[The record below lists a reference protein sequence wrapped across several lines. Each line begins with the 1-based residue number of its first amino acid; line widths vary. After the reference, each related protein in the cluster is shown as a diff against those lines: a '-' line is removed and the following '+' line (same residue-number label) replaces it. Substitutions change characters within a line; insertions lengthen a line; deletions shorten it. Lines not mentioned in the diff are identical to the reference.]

1 MDLHTASRD
10 ELIASIG
17 ALQAAVVA
25 LEARVRELEGR
36 AGGGSPQRMPGHK
49 PQQRPEGPARPRKRR
64 AQGYGRRRSAPTEQV
79 VHAVAQCPDCGCAL
93 VGGAR
98 QRSREVL
105 ELAPAPAAV
114 IEHVYLARRCP
125 QCGRRCVPPPELAG
139 VVVGRQR
146 LGVGLVSL
154 IATLRCL
161 GRWPYGQIQR
171 YLATVHSLA
180 LSQGAL
186 VGALRTVARQG
197 ARPAA
202 QIQEQ
207 VRASPVVQG
216 DETGWREN
224 GRNGYVWT
232 FSTPTARLFGRD
244 SRAGRVIDEVLGP
257 AFAGVLVSDFY
268 AAYDHVPTPKQ
279 RCWAH
284 LLRDVH
290 ALRQQ
295 YPDDAALAQWAK
307 KLHRLYARARA
318 GATGP
323 TLGTRAA
330 QRQQWALRAKLQ
342 AGLRALATVP
352 GQEPPPVYRT
362 LAGRLRRY
370 EGELFTFVTE
380 PGVPADNNAAERSL
394 RHLVIQ
400 RKISGGTRSA
410 DATTSL
416 LVAPTLFGT
425 GQGPGRDPSQACR
438 DLLAQPQVLN
448 SYRRRSGAGDDWSRR
463 SCSRAR

>member
-1 MDLHTASRD
+1 MAY
-10 ELIASIG
+10 IAT
-17 ALQAAVVA
+17 LEAAVAA
-25 LEARVRELEGR
+25 LEARVRELEAR
-36 AGGGSPQRMPGHK
+36 GGEGAPRRMPGHK
-49 PQQRPEGPARPRKRR
+49 AEQRPEGPAQPRKRR
-64 AQGYGRRRSAPTEQV
+64 AQGYGRRRSAPTAQV
-79 VHAVAQCPDCGCAL
+79 VHAVAACPACGCAL
-93 VGGAR
+93 GGGSR

-105 ELAPAPAAV
+105 ELAAAPAV
-114 IEHVYLARRCP
+114 VSEHVYLVRRCP
-125 QCGRRCVPPPELAG
+125 QCGRRCVPPPDLAG

-154 IATLRCL
+154 IATLRIG

-171 YLATVHSLA
+171 YLASVHALR

-186 VGALRTVARQG
+186 VGAVRTVARQG
-197 ARPAA
+197 KAAAA

-207 VRASPVVQG
+207 VRASPVVHG

-232 FSTPTARLFGRD
+232 FSTPTARLFVRG

-295 YPDDAALAQWAK
+295 YPADAALAQWAK
-307 KLHRLYARARA
+307 KLHRLYERGRT

-352 GQEPPPVYRT
+352 AQEPPPVYRT

-410 DATTSL
+410 TGSATL
-416 LVAPTLFGT
+416 MVANTLFGT
-425 GQGPGRDPSQACR
+425 WQAQGRDPLQACR
-438 DLLAQPQVLN
+438 DLLAHPQV
-448 SYRRRSGAGDDWSRR
+448 
-463 SCSRAR
+463 

>member
-1 MDLHTASRD
+1 MWRGVS
-10 ELIASIG
+10 
-17 ALQAAVVA
+17 
-25 LEARVRELEGR
+25 
-36 AGGGSPQRMPGHK
+36 SPQN
-49 PQQRPEGPARPRKRR
+49 
-64 AQGYGRRRSAPTEQV
+64 GRRRVPTARV
-79 VHAVAQCPDCGCAL
+79 VHAVAQCPRCGGAL
-93 VGGAR
+93 VGGSR

-114 IEHVYLARRCP
+114 IEHVYLARHCP

-197 ARPAA
+197 AAEAA
-202 QIQEQ
+202 QIQAR
-207 VRASPVVQG
+207 VRASPVVHG
-216 DETGWREN
+216 DETGWLEN

-232 FSTPTARLFGRD
+232 FSTPTARLFVRG
-244 SRAGRVIDEVLGP
+244 SRAGSMVDTALGP
-257 AFAGVLVSDFY
+257 DFAGVLVSDFY
-268 AAYDHVPTPKQ
+268 AAYDHVPTAKQ

-295 YPDDAALAQWAK
+295 YPDDAALAAWAT
-307 KLHRLYARARA
+307 KLYRLFERGRA
-318 GATGP
+318 GATGATP
-323 TLGTRAA
+323 GTRAA
-330 QRQQWALRAKLQ
+330 QRRQWALRAKLQ
-342 AGLRALATVP
+342 AGLQTLATLP
-352 GQEPPPVYRT
+352 ATEPPPVYQT
-362 LAGRLRRY
+362 LAKRLRRY

-394 RHLVIQ
+394 RHLVTQ
-400 RKISGGTRSA
+400 RKISDGTRSPQGS
-410 DATTSL
+410 DTL
-416 LVAPTLFGT
+416 MVANTLFGT
-425 GQGPGRDPSQACR
+425 WQAQGRDPLQACR
-438 DLLAQPQVLN
+438 DLLTQPQV
-448 SYRRRSGAGDDWSRR
+448 
-463 SCSRAR
+463 

>member
-10 ELIASIG
+10 ELIGYIG
-17 ALQAAVVA
+17 ALQAAVAV

-36 AGGGSPQRMPGHK
+36 AGGGPPQRMPGHQ

-64 AQGYGRRRSAPTEQV
+64 ACGYGRRRSAPTEQV

-146 LGVGLVSL
+146 LGVGLISL
-154 IATLRCL
+154 IATLRTL

-171 YLATVHSLA
+171 YLATVHRLA

-186 VGALRTVARQG
+186 VSALRTVARQG
-197 ARPAA
+197 AAEAA

-207 VRASPVVQG
+207 VRASPVVHG

-232 FSTPTARLFGRD
+232 FSTPTARLFVRG
-244 SRAGRVIDEVLGP
+244 SRAGTVVDAALGP

-268 AAYDHVPTPKQ
+268 AAYDHVPTAKQ

-295 YPDDAALAQWAK
+295 YPDDAALAAWATA
-307 KLHRLYARARA
+307 LHALYERGRA

-323 TLGTRAA
+323 TLGDRAA
-330 QRQQWALRAKLQ
+330 QRQQRALRAELQ
-342 AGLRALATVP
+342 AGLRDLATLP
-352 GQEPPPVYRT
+352 AAEPPPVYRT

-394 RHLVIQ
+394 RHLVTQ
-400 RKISGGTRSA
+400 RKISGGTRSPA
-410 DATTSL
+410 GTATL
-416 LVAPTLFGT
+416 MVASTLFGT
-425 GQGPGRDPSQACR
+425 WQAQGRDPLQACR
-438 DLLAQPQVLN
+438 DLLTPPQV
-448 SYRRRSGAGDDWSRR
+448 
-463 SCSRAR
+463 

>member
-1 MDLHTASRD
+1 MDLQTASRD
-10 ELIASIG
+10 ELIAYIG
-17 ALQAAVVA
+17 ALQAAVAV

-36 AGGGSPQRMPGHK
+36 VGGGPPQRMPGHK

-64 AQGYGRRRSAPTEQV
+64 AQGYGRRRSTPTEQV
-79 VHAVAQCPDCGCAL
+79 VHAVAACPDCGCAL
-93 VGGAR
+93 VGGSR

-105 ELAPAPAAV
+105 ELTAAPAAV
-114 IEHVYLARRCP
+114 IEHVYLARHCP
-125 QCGRRCVPPPELAG
+125 QCGRRCVPPPALAG

-171 YLATVHSLA
+171 YLATVHRLA

-186 VGALRTVARQG
+186 VGAVRTVARQG
-197 ARPAA
+197 AGAAA
-202 QIQEQ
+202 QIQAR
-207 VRASPVVQG
+207 VRASPVVHG

-232 FSTPTARLFGRD
+232 FSTPTARLFVRG
-244 SRAGRVIDEVLGP
+244 SRAGSVVDAALGP

-268 AAYDHVPTPKQ
+268 AAYDHVPTAKQ

-295 YPDDAALAQWAK
+295 HPDDAALAAWAS
-307 KLHRLYARARA
+307 KLHRLYERGRA

-330 QRQQWALRAKLQ
+330 QRQQWALRAELQ
-342 AGLRALATVP
+342 AGLRELATLP
-352 GQEPPPVYRT
+352 ATEPPPVYRT

-380 PGVPADNNAAERSL
+380 PGVPPDNNAAERSL
-394 RHLVIQ
+394 RHLVTQ
-400 RKISGGTRSA
+400 RKISGGTRSPEGT
-410 DATTSL
+410 ATL
-416 LVAPTLFGT
+416 MVASTLFGT
-425 GQGPGRDPSQACR
+425 WQAQGRDPLQACR
-438 DLLAQPQVLN
+438 DLLTHPQV
-448 SYRRRSGAGDDWSRR
+448 
-463 SCSRAR
+463 

>member
-1 MDLHTASRD
+1 MDLQTASRD
-10 ELIASIG
+10 ELLAYIG
-17 ALQAAVVA
+17 ALEAAVAA
-25 LEARVRELEGR
+25 LEARVRELEAR
-36 AGGGSPQRMPGHK
+36 AGGGPPRGMPGHK
-49 PQQRPEGPARPRKRR
+49 PQQRQEGPARPRKRR
-64 AQGYGRRRSAPTEQV
+64 AQGYGRRRSTPTEQV
-79 VHAVAQCPDCGCAL
+79 VHAVAACPDCGCAL
-93 VGGAR
+93 VGGSR

-114 IEHVYLARRCP
+114 IEHVYQVRHCP

-171 YLATVHSLA
+171 HLATVHQLA

-186 VGALRTVARQG
+186 VSAVRTVARQG
-197 ARPAA
+197 AGAAA
-202 QIQEQ
+202 QIQAQ
-207 VRASPVVQG
+207 VRASPVVHG

-232 FSTPTARLFGRD
+232 FSTPTARLFVRG
-244 SRAGRVIDEVLGP
+244 SRAGSVIDAALGS

-290 ALRQQ
+290 TLRQQ
-295 YPDDAALAQWAK
+295 HPDDAALAAWATA
-307 KLHRLYARARA
+307 LHALYERGQA

-323 TLGTRAA
+323 TPGTRAA
-330 QRQQWALRAKLQ
+330 QRQQWALRAELQ
-342 AGLRALATVP
+342 AGLRELATLP
-352 GQEPPPVYRT
+352 ATEPPPVYRT

-380 PGVPADNNAAERSL
+380 PGVPPDNNAAERSL
-394 RHLVIQ
+394 RPLVTQ
-400 RKISGGTRSA
+400 RKISGGTRSPEGT
-410 DATTSL
+410 ATL
-416 LVAPTLFGT
+416 MVASTLFGT
-425 GQGPGRDPSQACR
+425 WQAQGRDPLQACR
-438 DLLAQPQVLN
+438 DLLTHPQV
-448 SYRRRSGAGDDWSRR
+448 
-463 SCSRAR
+463 

>member
-1 MDLHTASRD
+1 MDLQTAHRD
-10 ELIASIG
+10 ELIAYIRVLE
-17 ALQAAVVA
+17 ATVAA
-25 LEARVRELEGR
+25 LEARVRDLEAR
-36 AGGGSPQRMPGHK
+36 QGGGPPRGMPGHK

-64 AQGYGRRRSAPTEQV
+64 TRGYGRRRGVPTAHV
-79 VHAVAQCPDCGCAL
+79 VHAVEQCPDCGGAL
-93 VGGAR
+93 VGGSR
-98 QRSREVL
+98 QRGREVL

-125 QCGRRCVPPPELAG
+125 QCGRRCVPPPELDG

-154 IATLRCL
+154 IATLRL
-161 GRWPYGQIQR
+161 QGRWPYGQIQWF
-171 YLATVHSLA
+171 LATVHRLQ

-186 VGALRTVARQG
+186 VSAVRTVARQG
-197 ARPAA
+197 AAPAA

-207 VRASPVVQG
+207 VRASPVVHA

-232 FSTPTARLFGRD
+232 FSTPTARLFVRG
-244 SRAGRVIDEVLGP
+244 SRAGSVVDAALGP

-295 YPDDAALAQWAK
+295 YPDDTALTAWATA
-307 KLHRLYARARA
+307 LHRLYERARA

-323 TLGTRAA
+323 TPGPRAA
-330 QRQQWALRAKLQ
+330 QRRQHALRTALQ
-342 AGLRALATVP
+342 AALVKLATLP
-352 GQEPPPVYRT
+352 ATAPPPVYQT
-362 LAGRLRRY
+362 LAKRLRRY

-380 PGVPADNNAAERSL
+380 PGVPPDNNAAERSL
-394 RHLVIQ
+394 RHLVTQ
-400 RKISGGTRSA
+400 RKISGGTRSP
-410 DATTSL
+410 DGSATL
-416 LVAPTLFGT
+416 MVASTLFGT
-425 GQGPGRDPSQACR
+425 WQAQGRDPLQACR
-438 DLLAQPQVLN
+438 DLLTHPQV
-448 SYRRRSGAGDDWSRR
+448 
-463 SCSRAR
+463 

>member
-1 MDLHTASRD
+1 
-10 ELIASIG
+10 
-17 ALQAAVVA
+17 
-25 LEARVRELEGR
+25 
-36 AGGGSPQRMPGHK
+36 MPGHK
-49 PQQRPEGPARPRKRR
+49 PQQRPEGSARPRKQRPR
-64 AQGYGRRRSAPTEQV
+64 GYARRRSAPTEQV
-79 VHAVAQCPDCGCAL
+79 IHAVAECPACGCAL
-93 VGGAR
+93 VGGSR

-125 QCGRRCVPPPELAG
+125 QCGRRCVPPPTLNG

-154 IATLRCL
+154 IATLRIL

-171 YLATVHSLA
+171 YLAMVHGLR

-197 ARPAA
+197 AGAA
-202 QIQEQ
+202 VQIQEQ
-207 VRASPVVQG
+207 VRASPVVHG

-232 FSTPTARLFGRD
+232 FSTPAARLFVRGN
-244 SRAGRVIDEVLGP
+244 RAGSVVDAALGP
-257 AFAGVLVSDFY
+257 DFAGVLVSDFY
-268 AAYDHVPTPKQ
+268 AAYDHVPTAKQ

-295 YPDDAALAQWAK
+295 HPADAALAAWASA
-307 KLHRLYARARA
+307 LYALYERGRA

-330 QRQQWALRAKLQ
+330 QRRQWALRAELQ
-342 AGLRALATVP
+342 AGVRELAMLP
-352 GQEPPPVYRT
+352 AAEPPPVYRT

-380 PGVPADNNAAERSL
+380 PGVPPDNNAAERSL
-394 RHLVIQ
+394 RHLVTQ
-400 RKISGGTRSA
+400 RKISGGTRSPA
-410 DATTSL
+410 GTAAL
-416 LVAPTLFGT
+416 MVASTLFGT
-425 GQGPGRDPSQACR
+425 WQAQGRDPLLACR
-438 DLLAQPQVLN
+438 QLLTHPQV
-448 SYRRRSGAGDDWSRR
+448 
-463 SCSRAR
+463 

>member
-1 MDLHTASRD
+1 MDVQTASRD
-10 ELIASIG
+10 ELLAYV
-17 ALQAAVVA
+17 ATLEAAVAALESRVRD
-25 LEARVRELEGR
+25 LEARPGDGPPR
-36 AGGGSPQRMPGHK
+36 RMPGHK
-49 PQQRPEGPARPRKRR
+49 PEQRAEGPARLRKRR
-64 AQGYGRRRSAPTEQV
+64 PQGYGRRRSVPTEQV

-93 VGGAR
+93 VGGSR
-98 QRSREVL
+98 QRRREVL
-105 ELAPAPAAV
+105 ELAPAPAV
-114 IEHVYLARRCP
+114 VSEHVYLARRCP
-125 QCGRRCVPPPELAG
+125 QCGRRCVPPPELDG

-154 IATLRCL
+154 IATLRIM

-171 YLATVHSLA
+171 YLASVHALR

-186 VGALRTVARQG
+186 VGAVRTVARQG
-197 ARPAA
+197 AGAVT

-207 VRASPVVQG
+207 VRASPVVHG

-232 FSTPTARLFGRD
+232 FSTPTARLFVRG
-244 SRAGRVIDEVLGP
+244 SRAGSVIDTALGP

-295 YPDDAALAQWAK
+295 YPADVALAKWAK
-307 KLHRLYARARA
+307 QLHRLYARGRA

-330 QRQQWALRAKLQ
+330 QRRQWALRVKLQ
-342 AGLRALATVP
+342 AALGKLATLP
-352 GQEPPPVYRT
+352 AEDPPPVYRT

-394 RHLVIQ
+394 RHLVTQ
-400 RKISGGTRSA
+400 RKISGGTRSSEG
-410 DATTSL
+410 TSTL
-416 LVAPTLFGT
+416 MGASTLFGT
-425 GQGPGRDPSQACR
+425 WQAQGRDPLQACR
-438 DLLAQPQVLN
+438 DLLSHPQV
-448 SYRRRSGAGDDWSRR
+448 
-463 SCSRAR
+463 